1 MDKTRGLP
9 SYQQTFAQLR
19 RYPRVRVPAPFPCL
33 LSRVGL
39 NRRFGVEAGD
49 LGVVYDVSTKGARL
63 MTEAVISP
71 GDRIAVSLQLPH
83 HALPTVIELATVR
96 WGKQQTYG
104 IEFEGLSP
112 VADTRL
118 QKFMA
123 HSSTPAPMP
132 IL

>member
-1 MDKTRGLP
+1 MRGLP
-9 SYQQTFAQLR
+9 AYKETSTQLR
-19 RYPRVRVPAPFPCL
+19 RHPRVRVSAPFPCSFAL
-33 LSRVGL
+33 ISL
-39 NRRFGVEAGD
+39 NRRLALAQGD

-71 GDRIAVSLQLPH
+71 GDRIAISLQLPH
-83 HALPTVIELATVR
+83 HASPTFIDLATVR

-104 IEFEGLSP
+104 VEFEGLSP

-123 HSSTPAPMP
+123 RASTPTPAPAS
-132 IL
+132 